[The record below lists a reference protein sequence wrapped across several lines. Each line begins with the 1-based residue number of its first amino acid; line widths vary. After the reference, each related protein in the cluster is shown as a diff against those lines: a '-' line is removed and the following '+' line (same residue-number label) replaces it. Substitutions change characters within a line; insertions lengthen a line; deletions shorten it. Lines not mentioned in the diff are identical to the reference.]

1 MIFSRL
7 VGSPRVRIL
16 SRYRLTFTRILRRF
30 VMSAKR
36 KHDVAT
42 PNGPVSVF
50 VNVDDVAVT
59 FGPNDNNPYPYE
71 VNGVEYQG
79 TIYIEDGRLGQS
91 FVNRVDDWTR
101 GPTDS
106 AWRVMIATA
115 KNLAEEFYTTDNVN
129 LARREL
135 LEFKI
140 ESTKRKIADLADELA
155 QLKNEL
161 RNL

>member
-1 MIFSRL
+1 
-7 VGSPRVRIL
+7 
-16 SRYRLTFTRILRRF
+16 
-30 VMSAKR
+30 MSAKR

-59 FGPNDNNPYPYE
+59 FGSPYV
-71 VNGVEYQG
+71 VNGIAYSG
-79 TIYIEDGRLGQS
+79 TIYVRKSHAGVWQLGQT
-91 FVNRVDDWTR
+91 FVNRADDWTR
-101 GPTDS
+101 EPTDS